1 MKKILKISG
10 IVLSS
15 ILALL
20 LIAATIFS
28 FIFRNEISTISS
40 IRLLKPRVKNSL
52 QCGIYEMNITGDYY
66 FEDYIAQGGS
76 KNDRE
81 LLDFI
86 MNKMTKGLLNLSIKT
101 SKISCSSFTAKKP
114 NGEHLFARNYDL
126 YSTNTCIVKI
136 KGNKKRHASISTV
149 DLSFINIPYYQN
161 VNNLISKAYCL
172 AAPYSPLDGIN
183 DAGVSCGI
191 YMTYQGSGKNIVA
204 TDQNTDL
211 PDLSPT
217 TLLRMILDYADSI
230 EEAAEIANSYD
241 MHDSGRTTFH
251 IMVADSSGRSAILEW
266 VNAKNGSDVNGAL
279 RKLIVTY
286 NDDDAEVGPR
296 EAESDFQWITNFIIQ
311 PGYYTE
317 YNTKALV
324 GWDRYNIMYEELSK
338 TSAVVEDEMAAMQIL
353 RKVAQRTIRPNR
365 SADDK
370 VLTIHS
376 VIYNLDNL
384 TTLWCGNEQYSDTSG
399 MFRYKYNPKKKSFVA
414 E

>member
-20 LIAATIFS
+20 LITATIFS

-172 AAPYSPLDGIN
+172 AAPYSPLDGN
-183 DAGVSCGI
+183 DLQLG
-191 YMTYQGSGKNIVA
+191 N
-204 TDQNTDL
+204 
-211 PDLSPT
+211 
-217 TLLRMILDYADSI
+217 
-230 EEAAEIANSYD
+230 
-241 MHDSGRTTFH
+241 
-251 IMVADSSGRSAILEW
+251 
-266 VNAKNGSDVNGAL
+266 
-279 RKLIVTY
+279 
-286 NDDDAEVGPR
+286 
-296 EAESDFQWITNFIIQ
+296 
-311 PGYYTE
+311 YT
-317 YNTKALV
+317 
-324 GWDRYNIMYEELSK
+324 
-338 TSAVVEDEMAAMQIL
+338 
-353 RKVAQRTIRPNR
+353 
-365 SADDK
+365 
-370 VLTIHS
+370 
-376 VIYNLDNL
+376 
-384 TTLWCGNEQYSDTSG
+384 
-399 MFRYKYNPKKKSFVA
+399 
-414 E
+414 